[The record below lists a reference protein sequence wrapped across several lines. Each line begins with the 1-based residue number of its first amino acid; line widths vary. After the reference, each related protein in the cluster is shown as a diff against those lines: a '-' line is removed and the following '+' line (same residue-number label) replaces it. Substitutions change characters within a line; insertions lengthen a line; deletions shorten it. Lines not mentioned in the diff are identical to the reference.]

1 MKRLFLIAAASVLL
15 ASPALAQQ
23 GSGEEHRDLD
33 TPGVS
38 SQQTTVP
45 APARTAP
52 SLSGTQGSQEE
63 HRDLDTPGVG
73 SPTTGQAP
81 AIRNPATPQK
91 QGSDEEHRDLD
102 TPGVRSR

>member
-1 MKRLFLIAAASVLL
+1 MKRLFLIAVASALL
-15 ASPALAQQ
+15 TSPVLAQQ

-38 SQQTTVP
+38 GQRTTVP

-52 SLSGTQGSQEE
+52 SSPGTQSSGEE

-81 AIRNPATPQK
+81 AIRRPATPQT
-91 QGSDEEHRDLD
+91 QGSEEEHRDLD